1 MDLHLLPHL
10 WKLWSGVEKRTF
22 FIESGCVSVNTT
34 LDTYT
39 LTPLMTSGGDG
50 ETDQLRRKRVFD
62 LSGARGAMVSVS
74 TLRGTQG
81 QACWSSGPAEPTEE
95 FRGSPPAPPGTGLQ
109 TPGVWAAIPSP
120 IVPGNPLSF
129 MKTEG
134 VSSDHSYPYILLLS
148 EHRLHFPWAQLVYSR
163 GQRFRG
169 LKWKMPS
176 VDLEQRKHS
185 TPSVLLPH
193 TLKAWNEPNAKW

>member
-1 MDLHLLPHL
+1 MKIVVRGREKDLFHWEWMCLCEYHSGHLH
-10 WKLWSGVEKRTF
+10 F
-22 FIESGCVSVNTT
+22 
-34 LDTYT
+34 DTPDDIWWRWGNRSAPKKT
-39 LTPLMTSGGDG
+39 CIWP
-50 ETDQLRRKRVFD
+50 EWRP
-62 LSGARGAMVSVS
+62 GAMVSVS